1 MSTRSLH
8 HRPVTSS
15 VAAAGLALVLGLAT
29 GCSVFFPF
37 SECEAGGDC
46 PSDRCIDGVCAPAA
60 VDVARPVQGT
70 LTDGDIWEGTIQMT
84 GPVYV
89 PAGRTLNIAPGTE
102 VRGQR
107 SAALIVR
114 PGGIL
119 LADGT
124 REAPIVFTSS
134 EPVGSRAAGDW
145 GGVALLGDAPV
156 SAPAGENL
164 LEGAPDGERIAY
176 GGTDPMSSC
185 GVLRYVRI
193 AFAGQVAGEGDELN
207 GLTLAG
213 CGRGTIVDH
222 VQVHRG
228 KDDGVEV
235 FGGTVD
241 LRHIVVTETFDDA
254 FDYDFGWQGGLRF
267 LAVTQL
273 ADDGTGD
280 PSGIEGSGQADEASA
295 PAPLIYNVTLLGC
308 AGCDAASGNAFEG
321 VGLRLKGGASGEL
334 GNVLVGGWPDGALHI
349 KDPETV
355 ENLMAARLALG
366 PSVIGLAGSGVLAQT
381 VDPPSGE
388 TPFDADLWLSSLVP
402 DDDVDP
408 LPPVDSGPVWILDH
422 GEPALA
428 ELYDGP
434 RWVPGANAFAGRSAS
449 RRDDERIGE
458 AAAYFGA
465 FAPGG
470 ADWTAGWTDYA
481 PR

>member
-15 VAAAGLALVLGLAT
+15 VAAAGLALALGLAT

-46 PSDRCIDGVCAPAA
+46 PSGRCIDGVCAPAA
-60 VDVARPVQGT
+60 VDVARPVEGT
-70 LTDGDIWEGTIQMT
+70 LTDGDVWEGTIQMT

-156 SAPAGENL
+156 NAPEDERY
-164 LEGAPDGERIAY
+164 LEGAPNGEQIAY
-176 GGTDPMSSC
+176 GGADPLSSC

-213 CGRGTIVDH
+213 CGSGTIVDH

-241 LRHIVVTETFDDA
+241 LRYIVVTETLDDA
-254 FDYDFGWQGGLRF
+254 FDYDLGWQGGLRF

-273 ADDGTGD
+273 TDGGTDD
-280 PSGIEGSGQADEASA
+280 PSGIEGSGQAEEASA
-295 PAPLIYNVTLLGC
+295 PVPLIYNVTLLGC
-308 AGCDAASGNAFEG
+308 PGCDATSNANVLEG
-321 VGLRLKGGASGEL
+321 AGLRLKGGASGEL
-334 GNVLVGGWPDGALHI
+334 GNLLIADWYAGALRI
-349 KDPETV
+349 QDPETV
-355 ENLMAARLALG
+355 ENLMAATLALG
-366 PSVIGLAGSGVLAQT
+366 PTVVGLAGSGVRAQT
-381 VDPPSGE
+381 SDA
-388 TPFDADLWLSSLVP
+388 PFDADAWLASLVP
-402 DDDVDP
+402 DDGIDP
-408 LPPVDSGPVWILDH
+408 LPPVDSGPIWTLDH
-422 GEPALA
+422 GDPALA

-434 RWVPGANAFAGRSAS
+434 QWVPSANAFAGRTAS

-465 FAPGG
+465 FVPGG